1 MNQEEIDSL
10 SNELLKYK
18 KFLQQREEEIR
29 QGKNNYSLLG
39 SVLGI
44 HDEVRLH
51 SRFIYSMINPNG
63 SHFQNDLFLKL
74 FIECIDPKILKNF
87 NLSNAQVFKERDN
100 IDLLIED
107 GNTFIMIE
115 NKLLAGEQKNQIFRY
130 IETIKKYGNL
140 EHKPKIIIIYLSIT
154 GKNPSKYSLNEY
166 NINQSNEQIY
176 LQDQSYD
183 YYPISYKKSISQW
196 VHKCLDIT
204 KEIHNLH
211 NAFYAYQ
218 DILNRVNKTMNSNN
232 VTTFTEYVL
241 SQSQDD
247 LTAYLQLSAEI
258 THNIHRIWA
267 EYLMK
272 NIMLVNNFENLIID
286 DSENPLFIKPPK
298 ERAIINQL
306 NTHSLIKWLA
316 KDKLKTRTKEKFKD
330 IGLSFT
336 HPEFKDKTYIIF
348 FAIDCLYI
356 GPYDTTLESILTNKN
371 IMFGGLKI
379 RKLIE
384 TPSKIPQICQ
394 EIQNRIQELTKSPQ

>member
-1 MNQEEIDSL
+1 MDQKEIDSL

-18 KFLQQREEEIR
+18 KFLQKREEEIR

-87 NLSNAQVFKERDN
+87 SLSNAQVFKERDN

-107 GNTFIMIE
+107 GNTFIIIE
-115 NKLLAGEQKNQIFRY
+115 NKLLAGEQKNQISRY
-130 IETIKKYGNL
+130 IETIEKYGNL
-140 EHKPKIIIIYLSIT
+140 EHKPKIIVVYLSIT

-166 NINQSNEQIY
+166 NINQSNKQIY

-183 YYPISYKKSISQW
+183 YYPISYKKSIPQW
-196 VHKCLDIT
+196 VHKCIDIT
-204 KEIHNLH
+204 KEVHNLH

-218 DILNRVNKTMNSNN
+218 DILNKVNKTMNSNN
-232 VTTFTEYVL
+232 VMTFSNSIL
-241 SQSQDD
+241 SQTPENLMMS
-247 LTAYLQLSAEI
+247 LQLSAEI
-258 THNIHRIWA
+258 MNNFHRIWA
-267 EYLMK
+267 EHLMN
-272 NIMLVNNFENLIID
+272 NIMLIDNFKNLIID
-286 DSENPLFIKPPK
+286 DSENPLFIKPLK
-298 ERAIINQL
+298 DRAIINQL

-316 KDKLKTRTKEKFKD
+316 KDKFKTRTKEKFKD

-336 HPEFKDKTYIIF
+336 HSKFKNRTYIIF
-348 FAIDCLYI
+348 FATDCLYI
-356 GPYDTTLESILTNKN
+356 GAYDTKLESILTDKN

-394 EIQNRIQELTKSPQ
+394 EIQDRIEKLINQE

>member
-1 MNQEEIDSL
+1 MDQKEIDSL
-10 SNELLKYK
+10 SKGLLKYK
-18 KFLQQREEEIR
+18 NFLQQREEEIR

-74 FIECIDPKILKNF
+74 FIESINPKILDTF
-87 NLSNAQVFKERDN
+87 NLGNAQVFKERDN

-107 GNTFIMIE
+107 GNTFIIIE
-115 NKLLAGEQKNQIFRY
+115 NKLLAGEQKNQISRY
-130 IETIKKYGNL
+130 IETIKIQNND
-140 EHKPKIIIIYLSIT
+140 EFEPKIIVVYLSIT

-166 NINQSNEQIY
+166 NINQSNKQIY

-267 EYLMK
+267 EH
-272 NIMLVNNFENLIID
+272 IMNSIMAVDKFKELIID
-286 DSENPLFIKPPK
+286 DYENPLFQKPQK
-298 ERAIINQL
+298 GRAIINQL
-306 NTHSLIKWLA
+306 NTNSLIKWLA
-316 KDKLKTRTKEKFKD
+316 KDKLKIRTKDKFKD
-330 IGLSFT
+330 IGLSFI
-336 HPEFKDKTYIIF
+336 HPEFKNRTYIIF

-356 GPYDTTLESILTNKN
+356 GSYQTSLDDILTKEN
-371 IMFGGLKI
+371 IMFDALKI

-384 TPSKIPQICQ
+384 NPSKIPQICQ
-394 EIQNRIQELTKSPQ
+394 EIQDKIEELINQK

>member
-1 MNQEEIDSL
+1 MDQKEIDSL

-107 GNTFIMIE
+107 SNTFIIIE
-115 NKLLAGEQKNQIFRY
+115 NKLLAGEQKNQISRY
-130 IETIKKYGNL
+130 IETIEKYGNL
-140 EHKPKIIIIYLSIT
+140 EHKPKIIVIYLSIT

-196 VHKCLDIT
+196 VYKCLDIT
-204 KEIHNLH
+204 KGIHNLH

-232 VTTFTEYVL
+232 VMTFSNSIL
-241 SQSQDD
+241 SQTPENLMMS
-247 LTAYLQLSAEI
+247 LQLSAEI
-258 THNIHRIWA
+258 MNNFHRIWGQHI
-267 EYLMK
+267 MDSIM
-272 NIMLVNNFENLIID
+272 NINNFENLILD
-286 DSENPLFIKPPK
+286 NSDKELFEKPTKGRAKIKP
-298 ERAIINQL
+298 L
-306 NTHSLIKWLA
+306 NAHNLAQWLA
-316 KDKLKTRTKEKFKD
+316 KDKIITNIKD
-330 IGLSFT
+330 IGLSFNT
-336 HPEFKDKTYIIF
+336 SENKYQPYIIL
-348 FAIDCLYI
+348 FATDCLYI
-356 GPYDTTLESILTNKN
+356 GPLTTSLETITTQDNV
-371 IMFGGLKI
+371 MFNRLNI
-379 RKLIE
+379 RKIIKDPKLATNICE
-384 TPSKIPQICQ
+384 KIT
-394 EIQNRIQELTKSPQ
+394 NRIKEIINQS